1 MKDLRNL
8 PYRKGVG
15 IMLLNQE
22 AKVFIGKR
30 IDSTKAWQ
38 MPQGGVDHEE
48 DLENAAKRELKE
60 ETGITSI
67 KIIKKSEKEFIY
79 DLPDELLGKIWNGK
93 YKGQKQI
100 WFLVKF
106 IGEESEINIK
116 QKKPEFYD
124 WRWTDPL
131 ELPKLI
137 VPFKRKL
144 YEEIIEEF
152 KTYF

>member
-1 MKDLRNL
+1 MLVHISKFTFVNKTL
-8 PYRKGVG
+8 PLICCLDFSK
-15 IMLLNQE
+15 
-22 AKVFIGKR
+22 
-30 IDSTKAWQ
+30 
-38 MPQGGVDHEE
+38 H
-48 DLENAAKRELKE
+48 
-60 ETGITSI
+60 
-67 KIIKKSEKEFIY
+67 
-79 DLPDELLGKIWNGK
+79 
-93 YKGQKQI
+93 KGQKKI

-116 QKKPEFYD
+116 QKKAEFYD